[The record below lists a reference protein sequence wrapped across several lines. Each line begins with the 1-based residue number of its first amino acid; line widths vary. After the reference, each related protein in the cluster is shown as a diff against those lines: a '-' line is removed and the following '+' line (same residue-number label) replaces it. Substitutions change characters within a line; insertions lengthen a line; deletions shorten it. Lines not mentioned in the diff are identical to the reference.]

1 MIISLNSWR
10 KPIMKKFDLYILL
23 VVLVVTGGLFFMFS
37 SQSSDNR
44 EVVISLQGEEYAR
57 VEMDGKEHVFEIQT
71 ELGYNKVIVDEHGVH
86 IEEADCPD
94 HDCVEVGTLSKVGQ
108 SIICAPHYLV
118 IEIIGNSD
126 SGIDGMAI

>member
-1 MIISLNSWR
+1 MFKSWR
-10 KPIMKKFDLYILL
+10 KLIMKKFDLYILV
-23 VVLVVTGGLFFMFS
+23 VVLVVTAGLFFMFKGRLT
-37 SQSSDNR
+37 DER
-44 EVVISLQGEEYAR
+44 EVVISLKGQEYAR
-57 VEMDGKEHVFEIQT
+57 VTMDGKEHIFEIQT

-94 HDCVEVGTLSKVGQ
+94 HDCVTLGGISKVGQ

-126 SGIDGMAI
+126 SGIDGMAV

>member
-1 MIISLNSWR
+1 MFKSWR
-10 KPIMKKFDLYILL
+10 KLIMKKFDLYIL
-23 VVLVVTGGLFFMFS
+23 VAVLVVTAGLFFMFKGRLT
-37 SQSSDNR
+37 DER
-44 EVVISLQGEEYAR
+44 EVVISLKGQEYAR
-57 VEMDGKEHVFEIQT
+57 VTMDGKEHIFEIQT

-94 HDCVEVGTLSKVGQ
+94 HDCVTLGGISKVGQ

-126 SGIDGMAI
+126 SGIDGMAV